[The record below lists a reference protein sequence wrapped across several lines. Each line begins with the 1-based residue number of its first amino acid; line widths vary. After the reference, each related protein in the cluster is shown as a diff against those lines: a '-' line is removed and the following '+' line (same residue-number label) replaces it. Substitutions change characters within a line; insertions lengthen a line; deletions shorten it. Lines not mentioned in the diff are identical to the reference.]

1 MSSILSCACIS
12 ALLTYFEKIC
22 VPFATKNFLLTS
34 SCYFNC
40 SARLYYS
47 LRSKWKL
54 NWWSYDFQENLATCQ
69 IFNLWLVL
77 QTSQRQSKYPNFS
90 LLYVVLKR
98 LCIEITSLFSLFCD
112 VLKYSAYISS
122 QLKKKTYY
130 PVVKLDVLPNFLVNS
145 SICLLQYI
153 TLRHQHRKLH
163 KYIY

>member
-1 MSSILSCACIS
+1 MSSILSCAYIS

-122 QLKKKTYY
+122 QLKKNHT
-130 PVVKLDVLPNFLVNS
+130 
-145 SICLLQYI
+145 ILLLNWTFYQFFGQFKYMFTTIHYI
-153 TLRHQHRKLH
+153 TTPASKTT
-163 KYIY
+163 